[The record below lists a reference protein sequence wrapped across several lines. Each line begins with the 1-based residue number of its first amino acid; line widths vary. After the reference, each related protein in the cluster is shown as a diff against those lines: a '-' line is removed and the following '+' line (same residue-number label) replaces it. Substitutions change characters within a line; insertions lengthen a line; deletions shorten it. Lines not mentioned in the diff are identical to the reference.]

1 MRPTFL
7 LKRLFV
13 CVCVCVGGGGG
24 QLQFGEN
31 LPKFFKSFFLI
42 FYLITTIKLEP
53 TLDNGKS

>member
-1 MRPTFL
+1 M
-7 LKRLFV
+7 LKL
-13 CVCVCVGGGGG
+13 CVCVCGWGWGGG

-53 TLDNGKS
+53 TLGNGKS